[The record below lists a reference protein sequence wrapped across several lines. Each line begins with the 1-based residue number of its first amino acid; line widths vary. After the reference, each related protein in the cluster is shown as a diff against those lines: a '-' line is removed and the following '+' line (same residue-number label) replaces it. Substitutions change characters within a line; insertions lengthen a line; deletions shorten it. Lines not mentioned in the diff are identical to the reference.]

1 MNAKLDAISEEAAGQ
16 LRVLFQEASDDIE
29 RGIEVAVED
38 AQANET
44 EAKFSLSFQIVLNL
58 DRNTVTH
65 RLGFSTRHKFES
77 VGTMADP
84 NQTEMFKKGGSN
96 E

>member
-1 MNAKLDAISEEAAGQ
+1 VSAKLDAIAEEAAGQ
-16 LRVLFQEASDDIE
+16 LRVLFAEASDDIE

-44 EAKFSLSFQIVLNL
+44 EAKFNLSFAIQLNL

-77 VGTMADP
+77 VGTMVDP
-84 NQTEMFKKGGSN
+84 NQTEMFAKGGSN

>member
-1 MNAKLDAISEEAAGQ
+1 VNPKLEAIAEEAGKQ
-16 LRVLFQEASDDIE
+16 LSALIAEAADDIA
-29 RGIEVAVED
+29 RGIEVAVEE

-44 EAKFSLSFQIVLNL
+44 EAKFSISFAVQLNL

-65 RLGFSTRHKFES
+65 RLAFATRHKFES
-77 VGTMADP
+77 VGSMPDP
-84 NQTEMFKKGGSN
+84 DQMKLPMGGPN

>member
-1 MNAKLDAISEEAAGQ
+1 VNAKLDAIAEEAAGQ
-16 LRVLFQEASDDIE
+16 LRVLFAEASDDIE
-29 RGIEVAVED
+29 RGIEDAVED
-38 AQANET
+38 AQATET
-44 EAKFSLSFQIVLNL
+44 EAKFNLSFSIQLNL

-84 NQTEMFKKGGSN
+84 NQTEMFPKGGTN

>member
-1 MNAKLDAISEEAAGQ
+1 MNRKLEAISEEAAGQ
-16 LRVLFQEASDDIE
+16 LRVLFTEASDDIE
-29 RGIEVAVED
+29 RGIEVSVED

-44 EAKFSLSFQIVLNL
+44 EAKFTLSFSIVLNL

-77 VGTMADP
+77 VGTMSDP
-84 NQTEMFKKGGSN
+84 NQTEMFEKGGAN